1 MKGRKQN
8 PRVIISKS
16 ASQAAC
22 FIRGFDSR
30 PASTAVESQR
40 SSQISATISS
50 LIPEGAIRVSMGM
63 KTAAVLLSTFLAL
76 ATVTSAAIH
85 RGQLRS
91 KAGTGF
97 GFDNVTDLAAM
108 SQEGLSWWYN
118 WGEGQ
123 HGDQLRPCYER
134 ACGLI

>member
-1 MKGRKQN
+1 
-8 PRVIISKS
+8 
-16 ASQAAC
+16 
-22 FIRGFDSR
+22 
-30 PASTAVESQR
+30 
-40 SSQISATISS
+40 
-50 LIPEGAIRVSMGM
+50 MGM

-76 ATVTSAAIH
+76 ATVTSAAVH
-85 RGQLRS
+85 RGQSRS

-97 GFDNVTDLAAM
+97 GFDDVTDLAAM

-123 HGDQLRPCYER
+123 YGKQQGPSYER